1 MMMSPPSLNQY
12 GYPPL
17 DRRGQLAGEPTRMT
31 TRWRLKP
38 FDSGRIASLARAAGI
53 SSLTAQLLINRGIE
67 EPELAV
73 AFLQAKLSHLND
85 PETLP
90 GVVEAAQRIVRAI
103 HDDRPIVI
111 YGDYDVD
118 GVCGT
123 SVLWACLR
131 LAGARQVIYYIP
143 HRVEEGYGVNA
154 DALRRL
160 AEEHSKPLVVT
171 VDCGI
176 SAVAE
181 ARLARE
187 LGLELIVTDHHTI
200 GAELPA
206 ADVLVHPRLPGSTY
220 PCGDLCGAGV
230 AFKLAWQICK
240 SFGDGKKASP
250 HLRDYLVRALGL
262 VAMATVA
269 DVVPLQGENRILVRH
284 GLAGIA
290 ASPTVGLRALMK
302 VAGCLDKSRLT
313 TGMVG
318 FGLAPRINA
327 AGRLERAMKAVEMLT
342 TEDAELAGKI
352 AEELDLV
359 NSRRQELEREI
370 VSEAQEMI
378 KAEGGLKE
386 RGAIV
391 LGRKGWHAGVIG
403 IVASRLVDYYHR
415 PTVIVAFGDDF
426 AQGSARSVPGF
437 DLYEAIRDCSDG
449 LIGFGGHAAAAGL
462 RLAESHFPVFAQRF
476 EERCR
481 TTLTAE
487 QLQKVLDID
496 AEVPLGVLSLAVV
509 EEIEKLEPHGMA
521 NPRPLLLAA
530 GVRIMGEPR
539 LVGELKNHAQ
549 LRLVQGNTQ
558 VKAIGWNMAE
568 KAKQLTPNTSCS
580 IVFHPSINEWNGRRD
595 VQLELRDLVVEE
607 DQPASLA
614 SAANA

>member
-1 MMMSPPSLNQY
+1 
-12 GYPPL
+12 
-17 DRRGQLAGEPTRMT
+17 MT

-38 FDSGRIASLARAAGI
+38 FDSDRIASLSRAAGI
-53 SSLTAQLLINRGIE
+53 SPLTAQLLINRGID
-67 EPELAV
+67 EPDLAV
-73 AFLQAKLSHLND
+73 AFLAAKLSQLND
-85 PETLP
+85 PESLP
-90 GVVEAAQRIVRAI
+90 GVVEATERIVQAI
-103 HDDRPIVI
+103 REDRPIII

-123 SVLWACLR
+123 SVLWACLH

-143 HRVEEGYGVNA
+143 HRVEEGYGVNGE
-154 DALRRL
+154 ALRRL

-240 SFGDGKKASP
+240 TFGDGKRASP

-262 VAMATVA
+262 VALATVA

-290 ASPTVGLRALMK
+290 AEPTVGLRALMK

-327 AGRLERAMKAVEMLT
+327 AGRLERAMRAVEMLT
-342 TEDAELAGKI
+342 TEDPEHARAI

-359 NSRRQELEREI
+359 NSRRQEIERQI

-386 RGAIV
+386 RRAIV
-391 LGRKGWHAGVIG
+391 LGRKGWHPGVIG
-403 IVASRLVDYYHR
+403 IVASRLVDYYQR
-415 PTVIVAFGDDF
+415 PTVIVAFGDEF
-426 AQGSARSVPGF
+426 AQGSARSVTGF
-437 DLYEAIRDCSDG
+437 NLYEAIRDCSEG

-462 RLAESHFPVFAQRF
+462 KLTESHFPTFAQRF

-481 TTLTAE
+481 TALTAE
-487 QLQKVLDID
+487 HLHKVLVID
-496 AEVPLGVLSLAVV
+496 AEVPLGVLSVPVV
-509 EEIEKLEPHGMA
+509 NEIERLEPHGMG
-521 NPRPLLLAA
+521 NPRPLLLASQ
-530 GVRIMGEPR
+530 VRIMGEPR
-539 LVGELKNHAQ
+539 IVGELKNHLQ
-549 LRLVQGNTQ
+549 LRMVQGNSQ
-558 VKAIGWNMAE
+558 IKAIGWNMAE
-568 KAKQLTPNTSCS
+568 KARELTANTSCS

-595 VQLELRDLVVEE
+595 VQLELKDLVVDA
-607 DQPASLA
+607 DQAASLA
-614 SAANA
+614 TTLSS